1 MKKSKRLTR
10 VLASVLCALM
20 LLCACE
26 TAPKEETLK
35 IPQIPLDREASA
47 EDVSAFLNYLTDPA
61 LRGRVVGSDG
71 NAQTAQDIAAYFSEL
86 GLAPF
91 AEEYGIP
98 YEESLV
104 RLENAN
110 ASLAL
115 IAADGTRTALTEG
128 VDYTYSPRF
137 EAIDVTLPISSDEN
151 TALSGETA
159 YLRAEGGKFGGWV
172 TMNGTKDAVAFD
184 VCDLSS
190 EAALFYRINTSW
202 YGEGLMIAID
212 QRWEELLSQEGTQV
226 EIKLEPC
233 AETGEANNV
242 VAVRRG
248 SVGKTAIIIGAHFDG
263 SGCYGDTIFPSAYD
277 NGSGTAT
284 LLLCARLLAQAEVES
299 DLIFA
304 AFNGEE
310 LLLHGSGAVAQTL
323 CEGYDSVAMINIDCV
338 GLKDDKA
345 TLYSWFQHEQYY
357 PELIDLLGEYDGFGT
372 ATDLMPGDHE
382 SFYDAGENVY
392 PVMITD
398 LTGSEYHGTLMHSQ
412 NDTAD
417 LLDPARI
424 LHVAQAIAAYVEGG
438 NFPHD

>member
-1 MKKSKRLTR
+1 MKKTNHPKRL
-10 VLASVLCALM
+10 LALLLSILM
-20 LLCACE
+20 LLLCACE
-26 TAPKEETLK
+26 KTEDALK
-35 IPQIPLDREASA
+35 IPQIPLDREATE
-47 EDVSAFLNYLTDPA
+47 EDVSAFLSYLTDPS

-86 GLAPF
+86 GLEPF
-91 AEEYGIP
+91 AEDYGIP

-115 IAADGTRTALTEG
+115 IAADGTRTELTEG

-137 EAIDVTLPISSDEN
+137 EAIDVTLPISGDEN

-172 TMNGTKDAVAFD
+172 TSNGTKDAVAFD
-184 VCDLSS
+184 VCDLSD
-190 EAALFYRINTSW
+190 EASLFYRIKTSW

-212 QRWEELLSQEGTQV
+212 QRWEELLSQEGTQA
-226 EIKLEPC
+226 EIKVGVC
-233 AETGEANNV
+233 AEMGEANNV

-248 SVGKTAIIIGAHFDG
+248 SVGKTAVIIGAHFDG
-263 SGCYGDTIFPSAYD
+263 SGCYGDTLFPSAYD
-277 NGSGTAT
+277 NGSGVAT
-284 LLLCARLLAQAEVES
+284 MLLCARLLAQAETEC
-299 DLIFA
+299 DLIFV

-310 LLLHGSGAVAQTL
+310 LLMHGAAAVAQTL
-323 CEGYDSVAMINIDCV
+323 CEGYDSVAVINIDCV
-338 GLKDDKA
+338 GRKDDDV
-345 TLYSWFQHEQYY
+345 TLYSWFEHEQYY
-357 PELIDLLGEYDGFGT
+357 PELIELLDGYDNFGT
-372 ATDLMPGDHE
+372 AIDLMPGDHE
-382 SFYDAGENVY
+382 SFYEYENAY
-392 PVMITD
+392 PVLVTD

-417 LLDPARI
+417 VLDPARI
-424 LHVAQAIAAYVEGG
+424 LHIAQAITAYVEGG